1 MGQAAAGAEGD
12 AGAQAGGHR
21 GEPGQPGGV
30 VAVGVQVHG
39 AAVLGGDL
47 QDGLGVARG
56 VGVEVGAAADDGRA
70 HLHRVPEHR
79 EAVRSGDAGE
89 EPGDRD
95 GHDVGEAAQG
105 APGLQ
110 DGFER
115 GEALDVADA
124 DVGAQGGGAVAELE
138 EGGLGG
144 AALDVLGAV
153 GGGAGAVG
161 ARAVGGEG
169 GVAVGVGFGRGGE
182 QEIAAEV
189 DTGAAGGEAAR
200 GADGLDPAA
209 AQAYVDGSAVGETGA
224 AEDEGGVVG
233 GGGCVGAVGRV
244 VVGPPW
250 LAVRHRA
257 PGRGARSHGVTT
269 P

>member
-1 MGQAAAGAEGD
+1 MTPGRRPA
-12 AGAQAGGHR
+12 GHR

-30 VAVGVQVHG
+30 VAVGVQVNG

-47 QDGLGVARG
+47 QDGFGVARG

-110 DGFER
+110 DRFER

-153 GGGAGAVG
+153 GGGTGAVG

>member
-1 MGQAAAGAEGD
+1 MGQTRAGAEGD
-12 AGAQAGGHR
+12 AGAQARGHR
-21 GEPGQPGGV
+21 GEPGEAGGV
-30 VAVGVQVHG
+30 VGVGVQVHRH
-39 AAVLGGDL
+39 AVLGGDL
-47 QDGLGVARG
+47 QDGLGVPRG
-56 VGVEVGAAADDGRA
+56 VGVQVGAAADGGRA

-95 GHDVGEAAQG
+95 RQHIGEAAHG
-105 APGLQ
+105 PPGLE

-115 GEALDVADA
+115 GEALDVADT
-124 DVGAQGGGAVAELE
+124 DMGAQGGGAVAELE
-138 EGGLGG
+138 ECRLRG

-153 GGGAGAVG
+153 GRGARTVG
-161 ARAVGGEG
+161 AQAVRGEG

-182 QEIAAEV
+182 QQIAAEV
-189 DTGAAGGEAAR
+189 DPGAAGGEAAR

-209 AQAYVDGSAVGETGA
+209 AQAYVHGPAVGEAGA
-224 AEDEGGVVG
+224 AEDEGGGVG